1 MARTGTDTYLA
12 LLRGINVGGKNIIPM
27 AKLVASFTRLG
38 HANVRTLI
46 ASGNVVFQA
55 PKADVRK
62 LERTIEKRL
71 TADFAYDATVVVKS
85 HAELAAI
92 IAGLPR
98 GWQRPSAAHRYYVI
112 FLRHGIDRAELV
124 DELEPKAG
132 VEILTYRP
140 GVLFWQAKISGLSRS
155 NVARLTQRKIYADV
169 TVRNLNTTKKL
180 AALMAA
186 TAGASRAST

>member
-1 MARTGTDTYLA
+1 MARETYLA
-12 LLRGINVGGKNIIPM
+12 LLRGINVGGNNIIPM
-27 AKLVASFTRLG
+27 AELVQSFMRLRL
-38 HANVRTLI
+38 ANVKTLI

-55 PKADVRK
+55 PRTDLRK

-71 TADFAYDATVVVKS
+71 TTDFAYDAKVVVKS
-85 HAELAAI
+85 HAEVDAI
-92 IAGLPR
+92 IAGLPK

-124 DELEPKAG
+124 DELAPKAD
-132 VEILTYRP
+132 VENLTYRP
-140 GVLFWQAKISGLSRS
+140 GVLFWQAKVSALSRS

-169 TVRNLNTTKKL
+169 TVRNLSTTKKL

-186 TAGASRAST
+186 AASREP